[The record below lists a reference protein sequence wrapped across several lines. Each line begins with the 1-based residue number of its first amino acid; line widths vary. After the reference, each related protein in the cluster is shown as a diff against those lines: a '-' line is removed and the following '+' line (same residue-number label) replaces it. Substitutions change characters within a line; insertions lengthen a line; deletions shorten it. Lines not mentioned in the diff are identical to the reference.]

1 MFARGLESGPES
13 ALAGLNIAVETQGLN
28 LPIFSPLTRR
38 NQELALSMPPAT
50 GGTSRHI
57 SLSCLSAILPWTFG
71 KMTHARQA
79 ISCLLDSLT

>member
-1 MFARGLESGPES
+1 MFARGPES
-13 ALAGLNIAVETQGLN
+13 ALAGHNIAVKTQRLN

-57 SLSCLSAILPWTFG
+57 SLSCRAVIPPWTFV

-79 ISCLLDSLT
+79 IFCLLDSLT